1 MSAMIHIRPMT
12 PADIS
17 LGLRFSE
24 QADWNQ
30 TEADWRRFLDLEA
43 DGCFVAEWAGQP
55 AGTTAT
61 FVFGPVAWIAMVLVE
76 ESVRARG
83 IGTALLGHALE
94 FLDNRGVTS
103 VRLDATPQGRPL
115 YERLGFVE
123 QFSLARY
130 EGTPALV
137 SQVTGVETAS
147 AHHWPALAA
156 LDQAATCTDRCRLLK
171 RLFAEQPEAVRVVLQ
186 GSQPAGF
193 MGERQGRR
201 AVQFGP
207 CIAAPDAGPLLL
219 EDALRRHVGRRVF
232 LDIPLPN
239 NPAALLAKA
248 RGLTVQRHLTRMC
261 RGTPLCEKLDWL
273 WASSG
278 PEKG

>member
-1 MSAMIHIRPMT
+1 MIKIRSMT

-17 LGLRFSE
+17 LGLRLSE
-24 QADWNQ
+24 QAGWNQ
-30 TEADWRRFLDLEA
+30 TEADWRRFLDLQR

-55 AGTTAT
+55 AGTTAA
-61 FVFGPVAWIAMVLVE
+61 FVFGPVAWVAMVLVE
-76 ESVRARG
+76 ESARGRG
-83 IGTALLGHALE
+83 IGTALLRHALE
-94 FLDNRGVTS
+94 FLDNQSVTS

-115 YERLGFVE
+115 YEKLGFVE

-137 SQVTGVETAS
+137 SQATGVETAA
-147 AHHWPALAA
+147 AHQWPALAQ
-156 LDQAATCTDRCRLLK
+156 LDELATRTDRRRLLK
-171 RLFAEQPEAVRVVLQ
+171 RLFAELPEAVRVVLQ
-186 GSQPAGF
+186 NGQPSGF
-193 MGERQGRR
+193 MAERQGRR
-201 AVQFGP
+201 AVQLGP
-207 CIAAPDAGPLLL
+207 CIASPDAGPLLL

-239 NPAALLAKA
+239 KPAALLAKA